1 MNFSYVAYTKDKRL
15 VKGKLQASSEA
26 AASNALSY
34 GGYQVLSLKEEVPF
48 FDSEQM
54 FSRFNRI
61 KPMELVMFS
70 RQLALLLD
78 SGTDIVTSL
87 ELLQSQVTNQNLK
100 RIIGQVVND
109 IRGGSSLS
117 AAMKKHPRAFSQLY
131 YRAIS
136 AGEQSGNLDIVL
148 RQMADHLERGAQTE
162 KKIKAALMYPMI
174 IVIAAIAVVGLLVY
188 FVLPNFTQ
196 LYRAMGSELPFL
208 PSLLIAL
215 SDFTQQYGLYILM
228 GIIGVFAGIYFYI
241 RTEEGRYR
249 WHRFMLNA
257 PVIGRINL
265 LNSLSRCCR
274 TIALLF
280 RVGVPLPEIMAVTIY
295 SSTNKIISEALTGV
309 QSELLRGEGLSRP
322 MSKRKVFLPL
332 MVQMTSV
339 GEETG
344 NLDQTLSTVA
354 QSYES
359 EAEDRTT
366 TAVDMI
372 QPIMTGIIGAVVG
385 FIAVSLITAM
395 YSIYSEF

>member
-1 MNFSYVAYTKDKRL
+1 MNFSYVAYTRDKRL
-15 VKGKLQASSEA
+15 IKGKLQASSEN
-26 AASNALSY
+26 AASNMLSY

-87 ELLQSQVTNQNLK
+87 ELLQSQVTNHNMK
-100 RIIGQVVND
+100 KIIGQVVND

-117 AAMKKHPRAFSQLY
+117 AAMQKHPRAFSQLY
-131 YRAIS
+131 HRAMA
-136 AGEQSGNLDIVL
+136 AGEQSGNLDVVL

-174 IVIAAIAVVGLLVY
+174 IVITAIIVVGLLVY
-188 FVLPNFTQ
+188 FVLPHFTE

-215 SDFTQQYGLYILM
+215 SDFTQQYGLYMLI
-228 GIIGVFAGIYFYI
+228 GIIGAFAGIYFYI
-241 RTEEGRYR
+241 RTEEGKYR

-280 RVGVPLPEIMAVTIY
+280 RVGVPLPEIIAVTIY
-295 SSTNKIISEALTGV
+295 SSTNKIMSEALTGV

-332 MVQMTSV
+332 MVQMTNV

-354 QSYES
+354 QSYET

-372 QPIMTGIIGAVVG
+372 QPVMTGIIGAVVA

>member
-1 MNFSYVAYTKDKRL
+1 MNFAYVAYTKDKRL
-15 VKGKLQASSEA
+15 IKGKLQASSED
-26 AASNALSY
+26 AASNMLSY

-100 RIIGQVVND
+100 KIIGQVVND

-131 YRAIS
+131 YRAMA

-148 RQMADHLERGAQTE
+148 RQMANHLERAAQTE

-174 IVIAAIAVVGLLVY
+174 IVITAIVVVGLLVY
-188 FVLPNFTQ
+188 FVLPHFTD

-208 PSLLIAL
+208 PSLLIAF
-215 SDFTQQYGLYILM
+215 SDFTQQYGLYILI
-228 GIIGVFAGIYFYI
+228 GIIGAFGGVYAYI

-280 RVGVPLPEIMAVTIY
+280 RVGVPLPEIVAVTIY
-295 SSTNKIISEALTGV
+295 SSTNKIIAEALTGV

-332 MVQMTSV
+332 MVQMTNV

-354 QSYES
+354 QSYET

-372 QPIMTGIIGAVVG
+372 QPIMTGIIGAVVA